1 MYNIILAWISVKQQ
15 FFSAKN
21 AKAVSV
27 LLRFPCEISQEKS
40 WDFPRIPE
48 NHWQEFPENYFALIC
63 TLPSPSTAF
72 SQSLSVS
79 SFRWRIRGER
89 AGNTHPHFRK
99 DHVTR
104 NALAARKNEA

>member
-1 MYNIILAWISVKQQ
+1 MYIIIVAWISSVKQQ

-48 NHWQEFPENYFALIC
+48 NHSQEFPENYFALIC
-63 TLPSPSTAF
+63 TNIPENSREF
-72 SQSLSVS
+72 SGLYWNRNGLKTSQEFL
-79 SFRWRIRGER
+79 RIKLILGIL
-89 AGNTHPHFRK
+89 GNSREQEH
-99 DHVTR
+99 
-104 NALAARKNEA
+104 